1 MISIKTSD
9 CVSRKKAFNYL
20 QVSSVLVTSISVDYV
35 QRFFNKNATE
45 LILSSWIHNTIT
57 K

>member
-35 QRFFNKNATE
+35 QRFFKKNATE
-45 LILSSWIHNTIT
+45 LILSL
-57 K
+57 